1 MYFKIIKGEILSKCR
16 FFLLSDCMQTRRH
29 MCKLY
34 KRQASVNAYKVF
46 FSKGQI
52 PLRYPARE
60 LVADQLAT
68 SSNRACRDSS
78 NLVSDRFATS
88 SRAG

>member
-29 MCKLY
+29 MYKLY